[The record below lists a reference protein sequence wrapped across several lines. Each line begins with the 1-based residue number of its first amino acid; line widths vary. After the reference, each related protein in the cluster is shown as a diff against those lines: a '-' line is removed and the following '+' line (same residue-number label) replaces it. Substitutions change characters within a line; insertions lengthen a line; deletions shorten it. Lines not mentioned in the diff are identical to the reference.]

1 MNARELV
8 SDAWRELVR
17 RHGCDAASAESTLE
31 ELVRAYAEPHR
42 HYHTLDHIADL
53 LLLLE
58 KHGGASDADA
68 VKLAILFHDAV
79 YDPAR
84 QDNEAASA
92 NLAVKQLSALG
103 FPRQLLG
110 KVERYILATQHGAA
124 PQAMEDADLD
134 MLLDLDLSVLAAASD
149 RYRTYALAIRQ
160 EYAVVPDTLYRLGRR
175 RVLEGFLARPQ
186 IYRTERLRALWE
198 APARANLSGEI
209 AALT

>member
-1 MNARELV
+1 MNARKLV
-8 SDAWRELVR
+8 SDAWREVVR

-31 ELVRAYAEPHR
+31 ELVRAYAEPQR
-42 HYHTLDHIADL
+42 HYHTLDHIADIL
-53 LLLLE
+53 RLLE
-58 KHGGASDADA
+58 ERGGASDADG

-92 NLAVKQLSALG
+92 NLAVRQLSALG
-103 FPRQLLG
+103 FPGQLVG
-110 KVERYILATQHGAA
+110 KVEGYVLATQHGVAIAA
-124 PQAMEDADLD
+124 TRDADLD
-134 MLLDLDLSVLAAASD
+134 LLLDLDLSVLAAASD
-149 RYRTYALAIRQ
+149 RYQTYALAIRR
-160 EYAVVPDTLYRLGRR
+160 EYSAVPDVLYRPGRR

-198 APARANLSGEI
+198 APARANLSSEI

>member
-1 MNARELV
+1 MNARKLV
-8 SDAWRELVR
+8 CDAWRELVR
-17 RHGCDAASAESTLE
+17 RHGSDAVLAESTLE

-58 KHGGASDADA
+58 KHDGASDADA

-92 NLAVKQLSALG
+92 NLAVKWLSVVG
-103 FPRQLLG
+103 FSRPLLD
-110 KVERYILATQHGAA
+110 KVERYILATQHGAT

-134 MLLDLDLSVLAAASD
+134 MLLDLDLSVLAAPSD
-149 RYRTYALAIRQ
+149 RYRAYAQAIRQ
-160 EYAVVPDTLYRLGRR
+160 EYAIVPDTLYRPGRR
-175 RVLEGFLARPQ
+175 RVLDEFLARPH

-198 APARANLSGEI
+198 ASARANLSGEI
-209 AALT
+209 AALA

>member
-1 MNARELV
+1 MNARKLGC
-8 SDAWRELVR
+8 DAWRELVR
-17 RHGCDAASAESTLE
+17 RHGSDAVLAESTLE

-58 KHGGASDADA
+58 KHDGASDADA

-92 NLAVKQLSALG
+92 NLAVKWLSVVG
-103 FPRQLLG
+103 FSRPLLD
-110 KVERYILATQHGAA
+110 KVERYILATQHGAT

-134 MLLDLDLSVLAAASD
+134 MLLDLDLSVLAAPSD
-149 RYRTYALAIRQ
+149 RYRAYAQAIRQ
-160 EYAVVPDTLYRLGRR
+160 EYAIVPDTLYRPGRR
-175 RVLEGFLARPQ
+175 RVLDEFLARPH

-198 APARANLSGEI
+198 ASARANLSGEI
-209 AALT
+209 AALA

>member
-1 MNARELV
+1 MNARKLGC
-8 SDAWRELVR
+8 DAWRELVR
-17 RHGCDAASAESTLE
+17 RHGSDAVLAESTLE
-31 ELVRAYAEPHR
+31 ELVRAYAESHR

-58 KHGGASDADA
+58 KHDGASDADA

-92 NLAVKQLSALG
+92 NLAVKWLSVVG
-103 FPRQLLG
+103 FSRPLLD
-110 KVERYILATQHGAA
+110 KVERYILATQHGAT

-134 MLLDLDLSVLAAASD
+134 MLLDLDLSVLAAPSD
-149 RYRTYALAIRQ
+149 RYRAYAQAIRQ
-160 EYAVVPDTLYRLGRR
+160 EYAIVPDTLYRPGRR
-175 RVLEGFLARPQ
+175 RVLDEFLARPH

-198 APARANLSGEI
+198 ASARANLSGEI
-209 AALT
+209 AALA